1 MILQTY
7 EYIRD
12 FQVGIIIIKQAL
24 PVVPMVCIEKERKA
38 HFAHK
43 ISMKTLI
50 ND

>member
-24 PVVPMVCIEKERKA
+24 PVVAMVSVEKERKSPFCPENK
-38 HFAHK
+38 HEK
-43 ISMKTLI
+43 I
-50 ND
+50 NQ